1 MPKTSLTTLLIL
13 SLLFLSA
20 QSLNFARSHL
30 WKNYSPQC
38 SHDCQLVG

>member
-1 MPKTSLTTLLIL
+1 MPKSKLTTIL
-13 SLLFLSA
+13 VLCFLFLSTQA
-20 QSLNFARSHL
+20 LSLSRSHL